1 MLGQAKRLYELSNL
15 FHAKNEVKESTKI
28 ISFTSGKGGT
38 GKSFICSNLS
48 FQLSEEGKKV
58 LLVDLDINLSNIG
71 AIFNVHSKKN
81 LYHYLNYDYDLD
93 EIIFNY
99 SENLDIILGESGRID
114 HPEFTEEKINLFLSE
129 LKIIS
134 AKYDYVLF
142 DTSAGINKSTLQI
155 LQNSNEIIIVTS
167 SEPTSVMDG
176 YVIVKMMKSLGFESE
191 INIVVNKTFEKHEG
205 IIAFENLQK
214 AVDHFLKSKIKYL
227 GEVSFSKEVIQS
239 IKDQIPLCK
248 SKKTSEISNQLQEI
262 SSKIKIQTI
271 G

>member
-15 FHAKNEVKESTKI
+15 FHAKNEIKETTKI

-38 GKSFICSNLS
+38 GKSFICSNMA

-71 AIFNVHSKKN
+71 AIFNTHSKKN
-81 LYHYLNYDYDLD
+81 LYHYLNYDYNLD
-93 EIIFNY
+93 EVILNY
-99 SENLDIILGESGRID
+99 SQNLDMILGESGRID

-134 AKYDYVLF
+134 AKYDFVLF
-142 DTSAGINKSTLQI
+142 DTSAGINKSTLQ
-155 LQNSNEIIIVTS
+155 LLNNSDEIILVTS

-176 YVIVKMMKSLGFESE
+176 YVIIKMMKNYGFESA
-191 INIVVNKTFEKHEG
+191 INIIVNKTFEKNEG
-205 IIAFENLQK
+205 ISAFENLQK
-214 AVDHFLKSKIKYL
+214 AVDHFLKYKIKYL
-227 GEVSFSKEVIQS
+227 GEVSFSQEVVQS
-239 IKDQIPLCK
+239 IREQIPLTK
-248 SKKTSEISNQLQEI
+248 SKNTSEITKQLKEI
-262 SSKIKIQTI
+262 TSKIKIQTI